1 MLEVNQMVSTL
12 ELRCDFKIHLTSL
25 WCPVSTMS
33 KRRYDNLAMIKT
45 LLLGMIRM
53 FTQKIFFSFSFP
65 SFHEAEKLVLSSG
78 SCKMS
83 PEQPFSFH
91 PQLSFQVF
99 FFLDLLP
106 SFGSMSPSTMLHN
119 VCQTWDGL
127 LKVGK
132 FLSTYIISIVN
143 MPYHLYLP
151 NM

>member
-1 MLEVNQMVSTL
+1 MVSTL

-78 SCKMS
+78 SCKTS

-99 FFLDLLP
+99 FSWPAAIFWLNVTKYYAAQCMSDLGRVTK
-106 SFGSMSPSTMLHN
+106 SRKVFKHIYN
-119 VCQTWDGL
+119 FYCQYAIPPVSAEYVIRT
-127 LKVGK
+127 V
-132 FLSTYIISIVN
+132 
-143 MPYHLYLP
+143 P
-151 NM
+151 